1 MSMQRRFA
9 VLLPLVPLVLAAS
22 CGGPSSP
29 SGQGVVLK
37 GTVMGMGTAS
47 AASMGIAARP
57 TSDAITVTVQENPAI
72 TTTVGADGSFTLR
85 GLPDGSFTLLFSS
98 NGTPLGSLVFSAVKP
113 NQEITITVQI
123 SGGAVVLLEEQRN
136 GIGHG
141 DVEIEGIVST
151 VIALNPAGESRFLV
165 NGRTVVARPGQTAI
179 REGNTSRSVADVT
192 VGRRV
197 HVKGSWLPLEG
208 TLQPVLALEIK
219 LQGGDGEDTPKT
231 CMINGGKPD
240 ARIELEGTVISGES
254 ASFVLDVQGNRA
266 TGPVQVDATGAEF
279 QCSPSSGPNAPTPD
293 QCKASVKTGAKVH
306 VRGTLVSCDLVN
318 ALVRANKVIVQKPS

>member
-1 MSMQRRFA
+1 MGLQRRFA
-9 VLLPLVPLVLAAS
+9 VLLPLVPLVLAAA

-29 SGQGVVLK
+29 SGQGVVLR
-37 GTVMGMGTAS
+37 GTVVGMGTAS
-47 AASMGIAARP
+47 SASMESAALR
-57 TSDAITVTVQENPAI
+57 SNDVVTVTVQENPAI

-98 NGTPLGSLVFSAVKP
+98 NGTPLGSLSFSAVKP

-123 SGGAVVLLEEQRN
+123 SEGTVVLLEEQRN

-141 DVEIEGIVST
+141 DVEIEGIVAT
-151 VIALNPAGESRFLV
+151 VIVLNPTGESRFLV

-219 LQGGDGEDTPKT
+219 LQGGDDDGDTPNA
-231 CMINGGKPD
+231 CMINGGRPTE
-240 ARIELEGTVISGES
+240 RIELEGKVISGTS
-254 ASFVLDVQGNRA
+254 ASFVLQVQGNRA
-266 TGPVQVDATGAEF
+266 GGPVQVDASTASF
-279 QCSPSSGPNAPTPD
+279 QCSPSSGPNAPTPA
-293 QCKASVKTGAKVH
+293 QCQASVKEGAQVH
-306 VRGTLVSCDLVN
+306 VRGTLLTCDQTSASVK
-318 ALVRANKVIVQKPS
+318 ADKVIVQK